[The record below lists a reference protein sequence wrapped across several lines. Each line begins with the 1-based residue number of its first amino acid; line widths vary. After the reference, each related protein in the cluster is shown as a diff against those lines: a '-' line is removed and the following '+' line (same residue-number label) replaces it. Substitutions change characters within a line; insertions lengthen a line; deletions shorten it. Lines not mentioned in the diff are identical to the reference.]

1 MTSIPAPVP
10 ALPPLRRELLVR
22 PDEATA
28 EGEPT
33 WTIHDPVSGKYLSI
47 SWATKEIL
55 ERWPLARPDVIA
67 ECVRQ
72 ETPLIVDEDDVKGVA
87 QQLFGAGLLDLR
99 GADNSA
105 ALAEQAV
112 KRRPGFWMWLLHNY
126 LFIRI
131 PVFNP
136 DRLLA
141 WLAPR
146 LSWLYTRT
154 FFILSGLA
162 ALVGLVL
169 VARQWERFKTTF
181 VDHLTAE
188 GALVFGAVLFVT
200 KVFHE
205 FGHGLTAKRN
215 GAKVPSMGIALVV
228 LFPML
233 YTDVNDA
240 WRFGSSR
247 RRLQVSIAGVTTE
260 LLLACWATLAWGLLP
275 DGGVRSV
282 CFIVATAT
290 WVTTLLLN
298 LSPFMRF
305 DGYFVLSDWSGIPN
319 LHEEAGVLGKWKL
332 RQVLFGL
339 DDPMPEVTAPSKAPW
354 LIVFAWFTWLYRFS
368 VFLGIA
374 ALVYHFSIK
383 IVGIALFIVEI
394 GYFIV
399 LPIAM
404 EVREWFNRA
413 ESIRASSRA
422 VWLGVGVLTLF
433 ILSCLPWPG
442 LVHAS
447 AVLRTAE
454 DHYLYSPEAS
464 QLQAVLVADGATV
477 TAGQPLATMASTRL
491 TQRLEE
497 TDARVRRLSA
507 DVASARVSA
516 ELSDRLPVLLGE
528 LETVQSQREVL
539 RDAAAK
545 LRPLA
550 PGDGVVK
557 WLDPEL
563 ASGAWVA
570 KDEPLFVVR
579 RPTTW
584 EVVAYVDDEM
594 VHRVFV
600 GATGKFYVP
609 DHSARALSL
618 RVVRIDRDVAQV
630 LSLPILAESAGG
642 SVAAHA
648 DARGN
653 AIPTRSVYR
662 VTLLAE
668 EPLPDFAGH
677 DWRGKLVIRGAG
689 EAPIVRLYRS
699 SLSLLWREAG
709 F

>member
-1 MTSIPAPVP
+1 MTTVPAP
-10 ALPPLRRELLVR
+10 ALPPLRRELIVR
-22 PDEATA
+22 PDEPTA

-55 ERWPLARPDVIA
+55 ERWLLARPEVIA

-72 ETPLIVDEDDVKGVA
+72 ETPLLVDEEDVKGVA

-146 LSWLYTRT
+146 LDWVYTRA
-154 FFILSGLA
+154 FFLLSAVA
-162 ALVGLVL
+162 AVVGLVL
-169 VARQWERFKTTF
+169 VARQWEHFKTTF

-205 FGHGLTAKRN
+205 FGHGLTAKRH

-319 LHEEAGVLGKWKL
+319 LHEEAGALGKWKL
-332 RQVLFGL
+332 RQLLFGL

-383 IVGIALFIVEI
+383 IVGIVLFIVEM
-394 GYFIV
+394 GYFIL
-399 LPIAM
+399 LPIVM
-404 EVREWFNRA
+404 EIREWSKRS

-422 VWLGVGVLTLF
+422 VWLGIGLLSAL
-433 ILSCLPWPG
+433 ILCCLPWPG

-454 DHYLYSPEAS
+454 DCYLYSPEAS
-464 QLQAVLVADGATV
+464 QLEAVLVADGTKV
-477 TAGQPLATMASTRL
+477 QAGQPLATLASAKL

-497 TDARVRRLSA
+497 TEARVRRLSA
-507 DVASARVSA
+507 DVASARVSE
-516 ELSDRLPVLLGE
+516 ELSERLPVLLSE
-528 LETVQSQREVL
+528 LETVQSQREAI

-550 PGDGVVK
+550 PADGVVK

-579 RPTTW
+579 RAAPW
-584 EVVAYVDDEM
+584 EVIAYVDDET

-609 DHSARALSL
+609 DRSARALSL

-630 LSLPILAESAGG
+630 LSLPILAEAAGG

-662 VTLLAE
+662 VTLVAD
-668 EPLPDFAGH
+668 EPLPDFSGH

-699 SLSLLWREAG
+699 ALSLLWREAG

>member
-1 MTSIPAPVP
+1 MTTPPSP
-10 ALPPLRRELLVR
+10 ALPPLRRELIIR
-22 PDEATA
+22 QDESTA

-55 ERWPLARPDVIA
+55 DRWLLAKAEVIA
-67 ECVRQ
+67 ESVRQ
-72 ETPLIVDEDDVKGVA
+72 ETPLLVDEEDVKGVA

-105 ALAEQAV
+105 SLADQAV

-136 DRLLA
+136 DRFLA

-154 FFILSGLA
+154 FFLLSAIA
-162 ALVGLVL
+162 AIVGLVL
-169 VARQWERFKTTF
+169 VVRQWEHFKTTF

-188 GALVFGAVLFVT
+188 GALMFGAVLFVT

-228 LFPML
+228 MFPML

-282 CFIVATAT
+282 CFIVGTAT
-290 WVTTLLLN
+290 WVTTVLLN
-298 LSPFMRF
+298 MSPFMRF

-332 RQVLFGL
+332 RQVLFGI

-354 LIVFAWFTWLYRFS
+354 LIAFAWFTWFYRFS

-374 ALVYHFSIK
+374 AMVYHFSIK
-383 IVGIALFIVEI
+383 IVGIALFIVEM
-394 GYFIV
+394 GYFIL
-399 LPIAM
+399 LPIAL
-404 EVREWFNRA
+404 EVREWSKRS
-413 ESIRASSRA
+413 ESIRASARA
-422 VWLGVGVLTLF
+422 VWLGIGVLTAL
-433 ILSCLPWPG
+433 ILCCLPWPG

-454 DHYLYSPEAS
+454 DCYLYAPEAS
-464 QLQAVLVADGATV
+464 QLQAVIVADGAQV
-477 TAGQPLATMASTRL
+477 QSGQPLATMASTKL
-491 TQRLEE
+491 DQRLEE
-497 TDARVRRLSA
+497 VEARIRRVSA
-507 DVASARVSA
+507 DVASARVSE
-516 ELSDRLPVLLGE
+516 ELSERLPVLLSE
-528 LETVQSQREVL
+528 LETVQSQRETI

-550 PGDGVVK
+550 PCDGVVK

-563 ASGAWVA
+563 SSGAWVA
-570 KDEPLFVVR
+570 KDEPLFIVR
-579 RPTTW
+579 RPANW

-609 DHSARALSL
+609 DRSARALSL
-618 RVVRIDRDVAQV
+618 RVVRIDRDVVQV
-630 LSLPILAESAGG
+630 LSLPILAETAGG

-653 AIPTRSVYR
+653 AVPTHSVYR
-662 VTLLAE
+662 VTLVADD
-668 EPLPDFAGH
+668 PLLDFAGH
-677 DWRGKLVIRGAG
+677 DWRGKLVIRGEG
-689 EAPIVRLYRS
+689 EPPIVRLYRS
-699 SLSLLWREAG
+699 ALSLLWREAG

>member
-1 MTSIPAPVP
+1 MTTPPSP
-10 ALPPLRRELLVR
+10 ALPPLRRELIIR
-22 PDEATA
+22 QDESTA

-47 SWATKEIL
+47 TWATKEIL
-55 ERWPLARPDVIA
+55 ERWPLARAEMIA

-72 ETPLIVDEDDVKGVA
+72 ETPLIVDEEDVKGVA

-105 ALAEQAV
+105 SLADQAV

-146 LSWLYTRT
+146 LNWLYTRT
-154 FFILSGLA
+154 FFLLSAVA
-162 ALVGLVL
+162 AIVGLFL
-169 VARQWERFKTTF
+169 VARQWEHFKTTF

-228 LFPML
+228 MFPML

-275 DGGVRSV
+275 DSGLRSV
-282 CFIVATAT
+282 CFIVGTAT

-298 LSPFMRF
+298 MSPFMRF

-332 RQVLFGL
+332 RKLLFGF

-354 LIVFAWFTWLYRFS
+354 LIVFAWFTWVYRFS

-374 ALVYHFSIK
+374 ALVYHFSVK
-383 IVGIALFIVEI
+383 ILGVIMFIVEI
-394 GYFIV
+394 GYFIL
-399 LPIAM
+399 LPIFM
-404 EVREWFNRA
+404 ELREWSKRS
-413 ESIRASSRA
+413 ESIRASARA
-422 VWLGVGVLTLF
+422 VWLGIGVLTAL
-433 ILSCLPWPG
+433 ILCCLPWPG

-454 DHYLYSPEAS
+454 DCYLYSPEAS
-464 QLQAVLVADGATV
+464 QLQTVLVTDGTKV
-477 TAGQPLATMASTRL
+477 QAGQPLATLASTKL
-491 TQRLEE
+491 AQRLEE
-497 TDARVRRLSA
+497 TDARIRRLAA
-507 DVASARVSA
+507 DVASARVA
-516 ELSDRLPVLLGE
+516 EELSERLPVLLSE
-528 LETVQSQREVL
+528 LETVQSQRETL

-550 PGDGVVK
+550 PSAGVVR

-563 ASGAWVA
+563 ANGAWVA

-579 RPTTW
+579 RPAPW

-600 GATGKFYVP
+600 GATGKFFVP

-618 RVVRIDRDVAQV
+618 RVTRIDRDVAQV

-648 DARGN
+648 DNRGN
-653 AIPTRSVYR
+653 AIPSRSVYR
-662 VTLLAE
+662 VTLVAD
-668 EPLPDFAGH
+668 EPLPDFSDH

-699 SLSLLWREAG
+699 ALSLLWREAG

>member
-1 MTSIPAPVP
+1 MTTPPSP
-10 ALPPLRRELLVR
+10 ALPPLRRELIIR
-22 PDEATA
+22 QDESTA

-47 SWATKEIL
+47 TWATKEIL
-55 ERWPLARPDVIA
+55 ERWPLARAEMIA

-72 ETPLIVDEDDVKGVA
+72 ETPLIVDEEDVKGVA

-105 ALAEQAV
+105 SLADQAV

-146 LSWLYTRT
+146 LNWLYTRT
-154 FFILSGLA
+154 FFLLSAVA
-162 ALVGLVL
+162 AIVGLFL
-169 VARQWERFKTTF
+169 VARQWEHFKTTF

-228 LFPML
+228 MFPML

-275 DGGVRSV
+275 DSGLRSV
-282 CFIVATAT
+282 CFIVGTAT

-298 LSPFMRF
+298 MSPFMRF

-332 RQVLFGL
+332 RKLLFGF

-354 LIVFAWFTWLYRFS
+354 LIVFAWFTWVYRFS

-374 ALVYHFSIK
+374 ALVYHFSVK
-383 IVGIALFIVEI
+383 ILGVIMFIVEM
-394 GYFIV
+394 GYFIL
-399 LPIAM
+399 LPIFM
-404 EVREWFNRA
+404 ELREWSKRS
-413 ESIRASSRA
+413 ESIRASARA
-422 VWLGVGVLTLF
+422 VWLGIGVLTAL
-433 ILSCLPWPG
+433 ILCCLPWPG

-454 DHYLYSPEAS
+454 DCYLYSPEAS
-464 QLQAVLVADGATV
+464 QLQTVLVADGTKV
-477 TAGQPLATMASTRL
+477 QAGQPLATLASTKL
-491 TQRLEE
+491 AQRLEE
-497 TDARVRRLSA
+497 TDARIRRLAA
-507 DVASARVSA
+507 DVASARVA
-516 ELSDRLPVLLGE
+516 EELSERLPVLLSE
-528 LETVQSQREVL
+528 LETVQSQRETL

-550 PGDGVVK
+550 PSAGVVR

-563 ASGAWVA
+563 ANGAWVA

-579 RPTTW
+579 RPAPW

-600 GATGKFYVP
+600 GATGKFFVP

-618 RVVRIDRDVAQV
+618 RVTRIDRDVAQV

-648 DARGN
+648 DNRGN
-653 AIPTRSVYR
+653 AIPSRSVYR
-662 VTLLAE
+662 VTLVAD
-668 EPLPDFAGH
+668 EPLPDFSDH

-699 SLSLLWREAG
+699 ALSLLWREAG